1 MALSSNILHAQTP
14 PLYITA
20 GTEIEGDAIDPDTAL
35 NLGGYVEDGPP
46 NWYVQFTQNDPPV
59 GQTHTITLRA
69 EYEEKISTIA
79 HMVQSN
85 TMQVIGET
93 NMSLEPPS
101 IGRAT
106 QQGSENVTYMREYL
120 IWSTQPLTSNE
131 QSNLYSFAP
140 VLPGMFGLPT
150 AANSNKGWE
159 QILHARS
166 KLWVAPTTLSPTIG
180 FQSLLHES
188 TWTNPEPFMCKDVYF
203 SRIIYIATNAD
214 FSYDSSNMYL
224 DIPAC
229 VETLAVV
236 VDDSPDD
243 VPFLTA
249 MQRSYQAP
257 AKVE

>member
-1 MALSSNILHAQTP
+1 MALSSNILQAQTP
-14 PLYITA
+14 PVYITE
-20 GTEIEGDAIDPDTAL
+20 GTEIEGDAIDPQTNL
-35 NLGGYVEDGPP
+35 NLEGYVENGSP
-46 NWYVQFTQNDPPV
+46 NWYVQFIQDSPPV
-59 GQTHTITLRA
+59 GQTHTISLRA
-69 EYEEKISTIA
+69 HYEQKISTIA
-79 HMVQSN
+79 HMVESN

-93 NMSLEPPS
+93 NMALETPS

-106 QQGSENVTYMREYL
+106 QQGAENVTYMREYL
-120 IWSTQPLTSNE
+120 IWSTQPLTANE
-131 QSNLYSFAP
+131 RANLYSFSPILA
-140 VLPGMFGLPT
+140 GMLGLPT
-150 AANSNKGWE
+150 ASNSNKGFE

-166 KLWVAPTTLSPTIG
+166 KVWVAPTTLSPTIG

-203 SRIIYIATNAD
+203 TRVIYIATNAD
-214 FSYDSSNMYL
+214 YAYDQSTMYL
-224 DIPAC
+224 DIPAV
-229 VETLAVV
+229 VETLSVV